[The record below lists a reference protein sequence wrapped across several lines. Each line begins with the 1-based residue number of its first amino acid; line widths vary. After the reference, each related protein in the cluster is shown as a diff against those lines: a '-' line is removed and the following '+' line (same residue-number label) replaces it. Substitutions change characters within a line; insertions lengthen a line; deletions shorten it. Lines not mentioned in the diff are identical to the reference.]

1 MTHEIVMDGPGK
13 NALGTTMMRFVL
25 DGLRSAGG
33 APVLLT
39 GAGDAF
45 SAGLNLNEVAALD
58 GATAESFLRLLER
71 CMSALYLYPGPIVAA
86 VNGHAIAGGCIL
98 ALCCDHRVATA
109 SPKTKIGMNEVPLGL
124 RFPPRTLAIVRA
136 RVPRQLRDRVV
147 LGGHLFAP
155 SEAVAVGLVDE
166 LADDPVKVARARLG
180 KLAESPAPAY
190 AHAKADLRGNADQ
203 ALASDDTLDR
213 WLGESLAAWTSS
225 ELKSKIAAVLHR

>member
-13 NALGTTMMRFVL
+13 NALGTTMMRFIM
-25 DGLRSAGG
+25 DGLGSAGG

-45 SAGLNLNEVAALD
+45 SAGLNLREVLALD
-58 GATAESFLRLLER
+58 GTTAESFLRSLER

-109 SPKTKIGMNEVPLGL
+109 SPKAKIGMNEVPLGL

-136 RVPRQLRDRVV
+136 RVPRQVRDRVV
-147 LGGHLFAP
+147 LGGQLFAP
-155 SEAVAVGLVDE
+155 SEAAGVGLVNEVD
-166 LADDPVKVARARLG
+166 ADPVALARARLG
-180 KLAESPAPAY
+180 ELALSPREAY
-190 AHAKADLRGNADQ
+190 AGAKADLRGTADQ
-203 ALASDDTLDR
+203 ALASDEALDR
-213 WLGESLAAWTSS
+213 WLGESLPAWTSP
-225 ELKSKIAAVLHR
+225 ELKSKITAVLHR